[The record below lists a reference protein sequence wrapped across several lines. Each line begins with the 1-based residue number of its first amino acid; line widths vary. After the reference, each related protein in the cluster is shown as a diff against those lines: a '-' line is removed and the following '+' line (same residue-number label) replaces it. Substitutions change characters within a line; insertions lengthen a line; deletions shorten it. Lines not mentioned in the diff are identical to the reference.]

1 MAYHRDLAVRLQTA
15 GALYQGWES
24 VTIRQSLE
32 QAANTFELTVSD
44 ERASDLNNQPIAKG
58 ARCRILIGDTPVI
71 NGFVGRR
78 KPSFGNTTHKIT
90 LSGRDITGDLVDASA
105 IVPNQE
111 LHNVTLKEAADSLCA
126 PFNIT
131 VNCPAPG
138 AKFEKFAVNEG
149 ETVFQCLE
157 SHAKQRGL
165 LIYTLGDGILQI
177 NRPSPIDSGVT
188 LEEGVNILSG
198 SADHNDDDLY
208 HQYISKSQAGS
219 RHRNQA
225 TATDPSIRA
234 GRVLIV
240 RAEKSNET
248 TSNQHRADYEMKL
261 RQAKATRASLVVQ
274 GWEYAA
280 GKVWQPNLLVNLKCP
295 SLDIEGQFLLAST
308 ALSSSD
314 GAGTLGTLAFVKP
327 EVYALT

>member
-1 MAYHRDLAVRLQTA
+1 MVYHSDLAVRLQTA
-15 GALYQGWES
+15 GAIYKGWEDI
-24 VTIRQSLE
+24 TIRQSLE
-32 QAANTFELTVSD
+32 QAANTFELTVTD
-44 ERASDLNNQPIAKG
+44 ERAAAISNQPIAKG
-58 ARCRILIGDTPVI
+58 ARCRVLIGDTPVI

-78 KPSFGNTTHKIT
+78 NPSFGSNTHKIKLT
-90 LSGRDITGDLVDASA
+90 GRDITGDLVDASA

-111 LHNVTLKEAADSLCA
+111 LHNVTIKEAADILCA

-131 VNCPAPG
+131 VNCPNPG
-138 AKFEKFAVNEG
+138 AKFDKFAVNDG
-149 ETVFQCLE
+149 ETVFHCLE

-177 NRPSPIDSGVT
+177 NRPSPIDIGVT

-198 SADHNDDDLY
+198 SAEHNDDDLY

-225 TATDPSIRA
+225 IATDPSIRT

-240 RAEKSNET
+240 RAEKSNEAS
-248 TSNQHRADYEMKL
+248 SNHNRADYEMKL
-261 RQAKATRASLVVQ
+261 REAKATRASLVVQ

-280 GKVWQPNLLVNLKCP
+280 GKIWQPNLLVNLKCP
-295 SLDIEGQFLLAST
+295 SLEIEGQFLLASI

-314 GAGTLGTLAFVKP
+314 GAGTLGTLDFVLP
-327 EVYALT
+327 EVYA

>member
-1 MAYHRDLAVRLQTA
+1 MAHYRDIAVRLQTE
-15 GALYQGWES
+15 GATYQGWET

-44 ERASDLNNQPIAKG
+44 ERATDLHTQPIAKG

-78 KPSFGNTTHKIT
+78 KPSFGHNTHRIK

-105 IVPNQE
+105 IIPNQE
-111 LHNVTLKEAADSLCA
+111 LHNVTIKEAADILCA
-126 PFNIT
+126 PFGMT
-131 VNCPAPG
+131 VHCPEAG
-138 AKFEKFAVNEG
+138 AKFEKFAVNDG

-165 LIYTLGDGILQI
+165 LIYTLGDGILHI

-188 LEEGVNILSG
+188 LEEGINILSG
-198 SADHNDDDLY
+198 SADHNDDNLY
-208 HQYISKSQAGS
+208 HHYISKSQAGS

-225 TATDPSIRA
+225 TAIDPSIRA

-240 RAEKSNET
+240 RAEKSNEHR
-248 TSNQHRADYEMKL
+248 SNQHRADYEMKL
-261 RQAKATRASLVVQ
+261 RQAQAIRVNLVVQ
-274 GWEYAA
+274 GWEYAK

-295 SLDIEGQFLLAST
+295 SLDIEGQFLLASI

-314 GAGTLGTLAFVKP
+314 QAGTVGVLEFVRP
-327 EVYALT
+327 EVYA